1 MRKVLAAF
9 AAVFC
14 FGFLS
19 SGAPPDS
26 SSAKEWRFYGGDP
39 GGTRFS
45 SLDQINRCNVT
56 RLQPAWTYRTG
67 ELELGLG
74 DLQAR
79 QKPAFECTPLV
90 VDGVLYLTT
99 PSSRVIALDAT
110 TGKEIWKFDPQAGR
124 PKRRFLQH
132 RGVSYW
138 EGPPVDGNQ
147 TEKRILYGTLDAR
160 LYSLD
165 AATGQPCAEFG
176 EGGYID
182 LRKGAADKWPDGMYT
197 VTSPP
202 AIFKN
207 LVITGARVPE
217 GPGHGPSGVVRA
229 FDIRS
234 GKMVWKFYAV
244 PQAGEVGNETWEGE
258 SWKDR
263 TGGNVWSVISVD
275 AERGMVFLPIGA
287 AGYDFYGGDRKGQN
301 LFANSIVALNAETGK
316 LLWYFQTV
324 HHDVWDYDLAAQP
337 VLVTVRRDGREIPAV
352 AQITKMGLLFVL
364 DRVTGKPLF
373 PVEERPVPQSDVP
386 GEETWPT
393 QPFPVK
399 PPGLS
404 RQSVS
409 ASDLNTLTP
418 ELKKFCGEFFDS
430 ISKGG
435 LYTPTGLELTLMA
448 PGTLGGGNWS
458 GASFDPA
465 SGYLFVNVNEIP
477 MIGYMKPQAENSPVR
492 YRRASQWGEYA
503 RFWTEEGMPCIAP
516 PWGTFNAIDLN
527 TGEITWRVPLG
538 VVDELQAKGIPK
550 TGALNLGGSIV
561 TAGGL
566 VFIGGANDGR
576 FRAFDART
584 GEEVWV
590 TKLEASGHATPITYL
605 GKDGRQY
612 VVIAAGGG
620 GYFSDEVSDVM
631 VGFSLAGE

>member
-1 MRKVLAAF
+1 M
-9 AAVFC
+9 
-14 FGFLS
+14 
-19 SGAPPDS
+19 
-26 SSAKEWRFYGGDP
+26 
-39 GGTRFS
+39 
-45 SLDQINRCNVT
+45 
-56 RLQPAWTYRTG
+56 
-67 ELELGLG
+67 
-74 DLQAR
+74 
-79 QKPAFECTPLV
+79 
-90 VDGVLYLTT
+90 
-99 PSSRVIALDAT
+99 
-110 TGKEIWKFDPQAGR
+110 
-124 PKRRFLQH
+124 
-132 RGVSYW
+132 
-138 EGPPVDGNQ
+138 
-147 TEKRILYGTLDAR
+147 
-160 LYSLD
+160 YSLD
-165 AATGQPCAEFG
+165 AVTGQPCAEFG

-182 LRKGAADKWPDGMYT
+182 LRKGAADRWPDAMYT

-217 GPGHGPSGVVRA
+217 SPGHGPSGVVRA
-229 FDIRS
+229 FDVRT
-234 GKMVWKFYAV
+234 GTMVWKFNTI
-244 PQAGEVGNETWEGE
+244 PHPGEVGNETWEGE

-263 TGGNVWSVISVD
+263 TGGNVWSVMSVD
-275 AERGMVFLPIGA
+275 AERGIAFLPIGA
-287 AGYDFYGGDRKGQN
+287 AGYDFYGGERKGQN

-337 VLVTVRRDGREIPAV
+337 VLVTVKRDGREIPAV
-352 AQITKMGLLFVL
+352 AQMTKMGLLFVL

-373 PVEERPVPQSDVP
+373 PVEERPVPASDVP

-393 QPFPVK
+393 QPVPVK

-404 RQSVS
+404 RQSVG

-418 ELKKFCGEFFDS
+418 ELKKFCGDFFDS

-465 SGYLFVNVNEIP
+465 HGYLYVNVNEIP
-477 MIGYMKPQAENSPVR
+477 MIGYMKPQKEDSPVR
-492 YRRASQWGEYA
+492 YRRASPWGEYA
-503 RFWTEEGMPCIAP
+503 RFWTEDGMPCIAP
-516 PWGTFNAIDLN
+516 PWGTLNAIDLN
-527 TGEITWRVPLG
+527 TGEIAWRVPLG

-566 VFIGGANDGR
+566 VFIAGSNDGR
-576 FRAFDART
+576 FRAFEART
-584 GEEVWV
+584 GQELWV

-605 GKDGRQY
+605 GKDGQQY

-620 GYFSDEVSDVM
+620 GYFSNRVSDVLRS
-631 VGFSLAGE
+631 FRLARE